1 MEETRSSSVSED
13 GGEHPLGVERM
24 PLPVFRLQLSSPSRV
39 ESLLIAIRGAL
50 HI

>member
-24 PLPVFRLQLSSPSRV
+24 PPPVFRLQLSSPSRV